1 MGKPFIPC
9 YLNIQIMLF
18 DVEADP
24 AETDEVSKDNP
35 DVVNTMLER
44 LVYYESRVSVCAD
57 YLNTVRF
64 LTVS

>member
-1 MGKPFIPC
+1 
-9 YLNIQIMLF
+9 MLF

>member
-9 YLNIQIMLF
+9 YSNIQIMLF

-57 YLNTVRF
+57 YLNTIRF

>member
-1 MGKPFIPC
+1 
-9 YLNIQIMLF
+9 MLF

-64 LTVS
+64 FTIS